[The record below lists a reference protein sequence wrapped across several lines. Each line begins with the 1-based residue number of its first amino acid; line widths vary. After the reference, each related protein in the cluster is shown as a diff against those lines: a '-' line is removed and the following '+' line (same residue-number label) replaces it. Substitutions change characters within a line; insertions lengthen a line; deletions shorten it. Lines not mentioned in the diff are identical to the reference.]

1 MTMPRTLP
9 FGFWSATTLPSPMAW
24 LTWCGMSALAKQVAT
39 ATKCCE
45 VTSSSRTSLRIS
57 AVNPEGPGAAPFL
70 AFRRLVSSCVAGRL
84 GGAGGWNSVRCCGN
98 SWYGWGGR
106 LAGSRSSW
114 RVASVLG
121 ANGPAGSESLA
132 GCGYVACCRALRV
145 RCSLFGV
152 SGEVRDGAGRVR
164 GYVGCLG
171 VGGCG
176 RAEKGCPF
184 PFLELGYAEAP
195 IWFGNRSD
203 SGWSLTKLCW
213 PKCLCGL

>member
-1 MTMPRTLP
+1 MDDGFCASSGGECELVGHACCMEVTGIRLCQAPGASHLETSLRRRSPMTMPRTLP

-121 ANGPAGSESLA
+121 ANGPA
-132 GCGYVACCRALRV
+132 VRAW
-145 RCSLFGV
+145 
-152 SGEVRDGAGRVR
+152 
-164 GYVGCLG
+164 
-171 VGGCG
+171 
-176 RAEKGCPF
+176 RAADISP
-184 PFLELGYAEAP
+184 
-195 IWFGNRSD
+195 
-203 SGWSLTKLCW
+203 
-213 PKCLCGL
+213 